1 MCRAHFG
8 DDAWPADG
16 RTRTDQWNCAPS
28 SPSLRPLATLMIST
42 RTGTGF
48 LAAFRVVNGPLR
60 RSPTPSRQLGV
71 APEGR
76 SGVVAGAGA
85 VAKRRPVPI
94 GGSACGGAHCSR
106 LTRPFRA
113 RRTGFLFVVL
123 FDGVPVE
130 PFEGANRYPMAAYT
144 SVRRRTGTVDIS
156 KAVNHRESAF
166 LAPGRH
172 DRSTIRLEVY
182 FFLATRASRI
192 AGR

>member
-1 MCRAHFG
+1 M
-8 DDAWPADG
+8 
-16 RTRTDQWNCAPS
+16 
-28 SPSLRPLATLMIST
+28 
-42 RTGTGF
+42 
-48 LAAFRVVNGPLR
+48 
-60 RSPTPSRQLGV
+60 
-71 APEGR
+71 
-76 SGVVAGAGA
+76 VAGAGA

-94 GGSACGGAHCSR
+94 GGSACGGVGRSL

-130 PFEGANRYPMAAYT
+130 PFEGANRYPMATYT
-144 SVRRRTGTVDIS
+144 SVRLRTGTVGIS

-182 FFLATRASRI
+182 FFLATRANRM